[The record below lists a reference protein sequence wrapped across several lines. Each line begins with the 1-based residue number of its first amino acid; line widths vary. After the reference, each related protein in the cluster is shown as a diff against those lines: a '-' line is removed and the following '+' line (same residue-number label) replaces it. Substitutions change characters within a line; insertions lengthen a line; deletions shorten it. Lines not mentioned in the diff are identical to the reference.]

1 MWFKIVKI
9 FTVEACNNGGYYYTD
24 WLCCK
29 ICNRDCKFKI
39 TCEARHKDF
48 YISEHT
54 EDDQGW
60 NPVEGKLFLR
70 FNCKKC
76 KQLIKKV

>member
-1 MWFKIVKI
+1 MVDIITLTGPVAINIYVIEIVNLKSL
-9 FTVEACNNGGYYYTD
+9 VK
-24 WLCCK
+24 L
-29 ICNRDCKFKI
+29 
-39 TCEARHKDF
+39 ARHKDF

-70 FNCKKC
+70 FNCKNVSNLLRK
-76 KQLIKKV
+76 I